1 MKKQGTPKNIPVKLT
16 TKQLKQ
22 NAMRKINP
30 AKTKQLMALGLPG
43 SDIAKHQGVNPS
55 AITRY
60 IQSLSPEEIKDY
72 NVKRSDY
79 LTLDQIEGK
88 AAVHRVLKHFNDLDD
103 SKFEAM
109 PDDKKIGYGNL
120 GNVHSGTAF
129 DKQRINDG
137 LSRDIVD
144 PTILIVNV
152 NLAIDMIRAEQGLE
166 AIAVDNP
173 VDIVVDKCP
182 NG

>member
-1 MKKQGTPKNIPVKLT
+1 MKKQGNPTSLT
-16 TKQLKQ
+16 TKQKKQ

-60 IQSLSPEEIKDY
+60 IQSLTPEEIKEY

-88 AAVHRVLKHFNDLDD
+88 AAVHRVLKHFNNLED
-103 SKFEAM
+103 SEFDAM

-120 GNVHSGTAF
+120 GNVSSGTAF

-137 LSRDIVD
+137 LSRDITD
-144 PTILIVNV
+144 PMILVV
-152 NLAIDMIRAEQGLE
+152 NLQVAIKAMRAEQ
-166 AIAVDNP
+166 AIEGEIVDSP